1 MEVQVLSSVQIGVS
15 SKTRDQHWAGNV
27 DSNSTIPTNIAE
39 EWNGKSFEAH
49 NLRDSGFDSH
59 LRYKEF
65 SQASYESNV
74 TEQINT
80 GMWMKS
86 EVASIMGGDAGA
98 RPAIPTRKSR
108 YSKLKF
114 YSKSRKQNRLWNH
127 IKSHFGGF
135 YFL

>member
-1 MEVQVLSSVQIGVS
+1 MGVQVLSSVQIGVS

-74 TEQINT
+74 TEQINM
-80 GMWMKS
+80 GMWMNC
-86 EVASIMGGDAGA
+86 EVAFHF
-98 RPAIPTRKSR
+98 RKEMLVQGQPSPQER
-108 YSKLKF
+108 IATAS
-114 YSKSRKQNRLWNH
+114 
-127 IKSHFGGF
+127 
-135 YFL
+135 